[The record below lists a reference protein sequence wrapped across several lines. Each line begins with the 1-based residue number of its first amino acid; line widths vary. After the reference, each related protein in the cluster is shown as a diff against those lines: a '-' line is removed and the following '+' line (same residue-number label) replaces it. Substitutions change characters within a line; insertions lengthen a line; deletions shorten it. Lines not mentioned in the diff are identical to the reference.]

1 MLIWIHSA
9 AYPEAKLARLI
20 PGRGIIGTAEGC
32 CVKNRRLSTV
42 GGGRRGHHNPWWPRG
57 HNKRDKSRE
66 FVAQPPK
73 DLIIGYMSTR
83 AQVRYSSLH
92 PSVPRKASGFSEYG
106 YRFGNCLCSISCV
119 IVVHLGQV
127 LSVRRIASPNVCS
140 ICTGVQESHTCRAGE
155 NRRWWTL
162 Q

>member
-1 MLIWIHSA
+1 GSKRTLSCEMAPKRSSADQGIENITLIGARGVTPLFFQLHSA
-9 AYPEAKLARLI
+9 ILWS
-20 PGRGIIGTAEGC
+20 
-32 CVKNRRLSTV
+32 N
-42 GGGRRGHHNPWWPRG
+42 
-57 HNKRDKSRE
+57 
-66 FVAQPPK
+66 Q
-73 DLIIGYMSTR
+73 DLITGSMSTR

-106 YRFGNCLCSISCV
+106 YNFGNCLCSISCV

-127 LSVRRIASPNVCS
+127 LSVRRSASPNVCS

-155 NRRWWTL
+155 NSRWWTL